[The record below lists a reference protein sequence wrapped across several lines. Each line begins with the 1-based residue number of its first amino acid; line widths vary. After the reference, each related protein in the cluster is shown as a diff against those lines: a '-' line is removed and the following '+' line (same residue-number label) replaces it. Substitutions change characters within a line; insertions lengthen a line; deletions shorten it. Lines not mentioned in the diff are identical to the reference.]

1 VSVYVR
7 MRVGGAQFALPV
19 DSVREIARLGAI
31 SPVPGAGD
39 ALLGVRNL
47 RGQVLPVFD
56 LSALLGVADGSR
68 PTRIVV
74 AEQGG
79 HRAGLAIDAVT
90 DVAALPE
97 PAPEPAPEF
106 VSGSSLADGEAVGV
120 IDVVRLFAEL
130 QERATP

>member
-1 VSVYVR
+1 MSMVVR
-7 MRVGGAQFALPV
+7 MQVGTGRFALPV
-19 DSVREIARLGAI
+19 ESVREISRLGAI

-39 ALLGVRNL
+39 VVLGVRNL

-56 LSALLGVADGSR
+56 LAALLGVAAGQ

-74 AEQGG
+74 AEEGG

-90 DVAALPE
+90 DVADDGS
-97 PAPEPAPEF
+97 PAF
-106 VSGSSLADGEAVGV
+106 QL
-120 IDVVRLFAEL
+120 IDVPGLFAAL